1 MSQSTGQ
8 PTGQNPSQQQ
18 KQQQPQSGLT
28 PDEEKLYETK
38 VGQMKNIDYS
48 IKNRT
53 PPNVQQSQLNEEK
66 KTTTIFQQIKSAKD
80 ILESNQTSQAD
91 FNTTLSNIQK
101 KMNQVLAEYTFEK
114 DGLATFTNKEYK
126 MGDFLNEFNKK
137 CKNTGIKGNIDQSSA
152 KLHKI
157 MQQKLAQEKLLKEE
171 VEKTNA
177 WVKATYNKLVKKT
190 KCYNDFVDLLNG
202 ITMTRVFYTL
212 QKKDHGIPLWIH
224 FINDPQ
230 EIKFSHDEKNLQLYK
245 NNENNIEVDN
255 ETENEGNT
263 ATLRKLYNKNYEYND
278 EFRKQSVNTE
288 LLKLGKDILDGTE
301 KEGITKNIDDAT
313 EKMNT
318 LTEEITALRG
328 DLENFEKHN
337 ISSKWNPP
345 TSTVVQQG
353 SGQQDVSQDLP

>member
-8 PTGQNPSQQQ
+8 PTGQNPSQQK
-18 KQQQPQSGLT
+18 KQQSNLSA
-28 PDEEKLYETK
+28 EELGRYNKK
-38 VGQMKNIDYS
+38 VEQMKDIQTKIPEGNLPDVS
-48 IKNRT
+48 NE
-53 PPNVQQSQLNEEK
+53 QLENQK
-66 KTTTIFQQIKSAKD
+66 KTNLIFGQIKTAKD
-80 ILESNQTSQAD
+80 KLESTQTSQAD
-91 FNTTLSNIQK
+91 FSTTFNDIQK
-101 KMNQVLAEYTFEK
+101 KINQVLAEYTFEK
-114 DGLATFTNKEYK
+114 GVLATFANNEYK

-224 FINDPQ
+224 FDGSQNIQ
-230 EIKFSHDEKNLQLYK
+230 FSNEEVHLQLYK
-245 NNENNIEVDN
+245 NDENNIDVDDG
-255 ETENEGNT
+255 EGHT
-263 ATLRKLYNKNYEYND
+263 TTLKTLYNKNYEYND

-301 KEGITKNIDDAT
+301 KGRITENINNAT
-313 EKMNT
+313 EKMEEVT
-318 LTEEITALRG
+318 AEITTLRAQ
-328 DLENFEKHN
+328 LNKFERLT
-337 ISSKWNPP
+337 ISDRWNPS
-345 TSTVVQQG
+345 TSTVVGPQG
-353 SGQQDVSQDLP
+353 N